1 MIKNIVIAFLL
12 ILPLNSCDVERN
24 EINTIEIR
32 QGSRSTYVFSQEGN
46 EILEVNFDE
55 QGNVFSVITH
65 QGSNDQALFFYEDN
79 GALKSKTI
87 LRPDGGIVGSEYFFF
102 KETGLLK
109 SYFEYKDTIPQHGV
123 LFYDTVGREK
133 TVLFFDEKGELEEKI
148 EISRDGETIISYGR
162 DSIRRSIDPIDPI
175 EQGE

>member
-1 MIKNIVIAFLL
+1 MSKDVVIAFIL
-12 ILPLNSCDVERN
+12 ILPLYSCDVERS
-24 EINTIEIR
+24 EINTVEIR
-32 QGSRSTYVFSQEGN
+32 PGSRSTYVFSREGK

-55 QGNVFSVITH
+55 QGNVFSVVTN
-65 QGSNDQALFFYEDN
+65 QGSNTQSLFFYEEN

-87 LRPDGGIVGSEYFFF
+87 LRPDGGVVGREYFFF

-133 TVLFFDEKGELEEKI
+133 AVLFFDEEGEVEEKTK
-148 EISRDGETIISYGR
+148 ISRDGETIISYGR
-162 DSIRRSIDPIDPI
+162 DSIKHSIEPI
-175 EQGE
+175 E